1 MDMRIS
7 YRRTGGFAGMVMKF
21 DLATETLPKEEADE
35 LKDLVD
41 SADFFSLPDVISSD
55 SHSRGADRFQYRLTV
70 EAEEQ
75 QHTVEVGDAS
85 VPENLW
91 PLLNKIRVLSRSSL
105 NH

>member
-1 MDMRIS
+1 MRIS

-21 DLATETLPKEEADE
+21 DLETETLPQEEADE
-35 LKDLVD
+35 IQELVT
-41 SADFFSLPDVISSD
+41 SADFFSLPDVISSSAPGTD
-55 SHSRGADRFQYRLTV
+55 QFQYRLTV
-70 EAEEQ
+70 EYHEQ

-91 PLLNKIRVLSRSSL
+91 PLLNKIRVLSRTNR